1 MCLLLL
7 CWAVTTLAGVWMGT
21 LTHRLHQSDTRGRA
35 WTRHVRLFLNFS
47 PTRKRLN
54 GTSRNHHKLTFL
66 TDASLQLL
74 AHSFISFILFCQ
86 VCVCS
91 KLLGSSD
98 VTLNVFVFA
107 VHDLQSFGLDNV
119 SSSTDVFSFAC
130 LSFCNN
136 CHVLFSPFKHITCL
150 YKSPVSSLWWCM
162 SSSLVI
168 WTYLSLSCR

>member
-1 MCLLLL
+1 MWDFSWTFPQHANGWMERAEIITNSHFWQMRHFSYSLTLL
-7 CWAVTTLAGVWMGT
+7 
-21 LTHRLHQSDTRGRA
+21 
-35 WTRHVRLFLNFS
+35 FS
-47 PTRKRLN
+47 L
-54 GTSRNHHKLTFL
+54 
-66 TDASLQLL
+66 
-74 AHSFISFILFCQ
+74 SFSAK
-86 VCVCS
+86 CVCS

-136 CHVLFSPFKHITCL
+136 CHVLFSPLKHISCL

-168 WTYLSLSCR
+168 WTYLSLCPADKHDASDKAPVVWERLPRHH